1 MSQQKVLCIEDDKA
15 LARLV
20 QIRLEKHG
28 YAVDTA
34 TNGKDG
40 LAMVESAAYEAV
52 TVDYKMPGM
61 DGLEVLRALVKM
73 EPTPPCI
80 MVSGAGDLNVALE
93 AIHLGAADYMIKET
107 GTVFFDL
114 LANTIETIL
123 ERKRLI
129 QAKAEAEEALQKAN
143 DELEIRVE
151 ERTRELTEE
160 VAERKRAEKKA
171 ETANRAKS
179 AFLSSMSHELMTPLN
194 AILGF
199 GQLLESNSK
208 EQLSESQVEWIDKI
222 LNGGQELY
230 DLIRKILSF
239 SEITDGEAD
248 FVPRDVDAM
257 GMVGDGLVATRTD
270 ADNQGIKLILDIPD
284 GELPKIRI
292 DPIRGNEILLIF
304 LSNAV
309 LYNQP
314 GGEIRVGVSL
324 ENEDWIRISVSD
336 TGQGIPNEKHDKVF
350 LPFQRL
356 GESNTAISGAGIG
369 LAIAKG
375 LTELMN
381 GCVGFESEE
390 GKGSTFWMEFP
401 AVHME

>member
-336 TGQGIPNEKHDKVF
+336 T
-350 LPFQRL
+350 
-356 GESNTAISGAGIG
+356 
-369 LAIAKG
+369 
-375 LTELMN
+375 
-381 GCVGFESEE
+381 
-390 GKGSTFWMEFP
+390 
-401 AVHME
+401 